1 QAAFLVGRG
10 LFGSPQDFRIDED
23 ARLVA
28 LLLLGEVHGHDTLG
42 NTDLDG
48 GKADAGRVIH
58 GLEHVVD
65 QSLDLTVNLL
75 DRLRLE
81 PQSPVRE
88 DDDLAHRHGGRCK
101 RRRGTRQCSAP
112 WHASRPGAGRLL
124 IICSSF
130 VLMPRI
136 AVQWAMMDNL
146 LPLATNNLAHLAS
159 AVAILVAGLTALT
172 LLAVLCV
179 PRLRGRDR
187 EGTKREM
194 AGLARLQ
201 AETAGR
207 FDAMCTMLAGGQAD
221 LHRAVN
227 ERLDS
232 VTHHLSQSMSTT
244 RQHTAESLARLGERL
259 AGVGRA
265 QKNIT
270 HPASQVTPAQGVA
283 SNKQPREALAR
294 ARMEIIVR
302 DSLPKDCYEFQF
314 TLSNRCRPDCAIF
327 LPDQCPLII
336 DAKFPLEAVTAFR
349 EAKADDERK
358 QAAARVRLDVAR
370 HVADIADK
378 YLIPGETQDLA
389 LMFVPSES
397 VYADLHD
404 NFDDLLQKAF
414 RSRVVIVSPSLLMLA
429 VQVIQSIQKD
439 ARMREAAGQIQVEVG
454 HLMDD
459 LKRLY
464 ERVLRLQQ
472 HFGQANEDVRQILI
486 SAEKVEKRG
495 TRIKDVE
502 FDDAA
507 EAASNVIPAPIAHK
521 LTAGD

>member
-1 QAAFLVGRG
+1 M
-10 LFGSPQDFRIDED
+10 
-23 ARLVA
+23 
-28 LLLLGEVHGHDTLG
+28 T
-42 NTDLDG
+42 N
-48 GKADAGRVIH
+48 
-58 GLEHVVD
+58 
-65 QSLDLTVNLL
+65 
-75 DRLRLE
+75 
-81 PQSPVRE
+81 
-88 DDDLAHRHGGRCK
+88 
-101 RRRGTRQCSAP
+101 
-112 WHASRPGAGRLL
+112 
-124 IICSSF
+124 
-130 VLMPRI
+130 
-136 AVQWAMMDNL
+136 NL
-146 LPLATNNLAHLAS
+146 LPLATDNLAHLAG
-159 AVAILVAGLTALT
+159 AVAIVVAGLATLALV
-172 LLAVLCV
+172 AVLHL
-179 PRLRGRDR
+179 LRRRDR
-187 EGTKREM
+187 EAAQREI
-194 AGLARLQ
+194 AELGRLQ

-207 FDAMCTMLAGGQAD
+207 LDAMCTMLAGGQAD

-244 RQHTAESLARLGERL
+244 RQQTAESLARLGERL
-259 AGVGRA
+259 AVIDGA

-270 HPASQVTPAQGVA
+270 DLASQVTSLQSVL
-283 SNKQPREALAR
+283 SNKQQRGAFGQ

-302 DSLPKDCYEFQF
+302 DSLPKDCYQFQF

-370 HVADIADK
+370 HVADIAEK